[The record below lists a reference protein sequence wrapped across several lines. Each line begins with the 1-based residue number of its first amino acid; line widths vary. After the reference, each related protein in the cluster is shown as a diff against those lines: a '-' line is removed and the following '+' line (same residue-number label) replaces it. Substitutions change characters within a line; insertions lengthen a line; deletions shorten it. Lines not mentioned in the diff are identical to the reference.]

1 MSSLVETGKSITD
14 TKFGWT
20 LEVMIV
26 LKQFQ
31 NIFSSESDSAT
42 KMSSTAAGVR
52 RRGLAAEQGSRQQRQ
67 ARQEVEDD
75 CYRRPATRISG
86 GAGHPAAGKSSGKV
100 ANPKAD
106 SSPRQS
112 RQRHRAVLGF
122 SPLGFTHAALPPLRT
137 SRTSQL
143 SRKSPT
149 LKSDLSSSPTGWCW
163 KDCCISVS
171 YPHNS
176 ALDSS
181 SRVCS
186 TKDAYALIIDS
197 GPLTVEGAIVIRGGS
212 QPLVEHNSD
221 VHFRKDIRMCKA
233 LSAVVA
239 TDFLIGDEGEVDGA
253 DRLESRSLEAANRF
267 QVLEADAFHVLGAP
281 GVDVTS
287 GAIDLGAKRRVRPLV
302 RLGRDDVGVGIEEDS
317 GEGGVLARPLEDN
330 HRLPL
335 HEFYNLSFQ
344 G

>member
-86 GAGHPAAGKSSGKV
+86 GAGHPAAGVG
-100 ANPKAD
+100 
-106 SSPRQS
+106 RG
-112 RQRHRAVLGF
+112 RR
-122 SPLGFTHAALPPLRT
+122 
-137 SRTSQL
+137 
-143 SRKSPT
+143 
-149 LKSDLSSSPTGWCW
+149 
-163 KDCCISVS
+163 
-171 YPHNS
+171 
-176 ALDSS
+176 
-181 SRVCS
+181 
-186 TKDAYALIIDS
+186 

-212 QPLVEHNSD
+212 QPLVEHNPD
-221 VHFRKDIRMCKA
+221 VHLRKDIRMCKA

-281 GVDVTS
+281 GVDVTC

-335 HEFYNLSFQ
+335 HEFYNLCFQ